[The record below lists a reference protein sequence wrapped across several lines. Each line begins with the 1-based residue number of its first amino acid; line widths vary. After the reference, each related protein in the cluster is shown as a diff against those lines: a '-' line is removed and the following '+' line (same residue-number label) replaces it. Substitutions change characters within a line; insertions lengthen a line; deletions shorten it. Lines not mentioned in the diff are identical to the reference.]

1 LSQFVRAPA
10 ETARMDGLVRVSRG
24 LWCAAEE
31 VSDLPG
37 LCHALLAVLPPGTV
51 VAGLAAARLHG
62 LWLPEPRPDEPIEVI
77 LRGVDQV
84 PSHLASCVRGEVRAR
99 RRQLGRAEMDVLG
112 GVPVTAEAR
121 TWVDL
126 AEQLP
131 MADLVAAGDSALRSR
146 TTLRELELFVRDGRG
161 RRGIVAARAALE
173 LLDERSR
180 SRPESFLRFRL
191 VDAGLPKPEVNRAIH
206 DEHGQW
212 IAEPDLHYRRA
223 RLALEYNGAV
233 HADVERMR
241 RDITRG
247 LDVVRADW
255 MSLTFGPD
263 QVFRRW
269 DETVALVRALLDAR
283 DPNWRSRLR
292 FAS

>member
-1 LSQFVRAPA
+1 
-10 ETARMDGLVRVSRG
+10 MDELVRVSRG
-24 LWCAAEE
+24 LWRAAEE
-31 VSDLPG
+31 VRDLAG
-37 LCHALLAVLPPGTV
+37 RCRALLSALPLGTV
-51 VAGLAAARLHG
+51 IAGLTAARLHG
-62 LWLPEPRPDEPIEVI
+62 FWLPNPRPDELIEVI

-84 PSHLASCVRGEVRAR
+84 PRELAGCIRREVRAR
-99 RRQLGRAEMDVLG
+99 RRQLGRAEMAVLD
-112 GVPVTAEAR
+112 GVPVTAAAR

-131 MADLVAAGDSALRSR
+131 MADLVAAGDSVLRSG
-146 TTLRELELFVRDGRG
+146 TSLRELELFVRDARG
-161 RRGIVAARAALE
+161 RRGIVAARAAMG

-180 SRPESFLRFRL
+180 SRPESHLRFRL
-191 VDAGLPKPEVNRAIH
+191 VDAGLPKPEVNRAVH

-223 RLALEYNGAV
+223 RLALEYNGVV

-247 LDVVRADW
+247 LDVVRAEW
-255 MSLTFGPD
+255 MTLTFGPD

-269 DETVALVRALLDAR
+269 DETVALVRTFLDAR
-283 DPNWRSRLR
+283 DPSWRSRLR
-292 FAS
+292 AAG